1 MSIKAAWELAKE
13 AFSSWID
20 DYGQSMGAAL
30 AYYTVF
36 SMAPLL
42 LIVISVAGLIFGAD
56 AARGE
61 ILGQLRGLMGQDAA
75 LAIQGLLESVSK
87 PAESALATV
96 IGLTVLL
103 VGATSVFA
111 ELQDALDRIW
121 RAPHRGQPSGVWALL
136 RSRFLSFGMILGI
149 GFLLIVSLVFSA
161 ALTALQSWWEP
172 WFGGWAILAMVVNQ
186 VITFAMTTAAFAMIY
201 KIMPRVHI
209 QWPDVWV
216 GAAVTALLFTLGKY
230 LIGLY
235 IGKSGVT
242 SSFGAAGS
250 LVVVLVWVYYSAQ
263 IFLIGAEFT
272 WVYAHTFGSRKG
284 KKRPGRLAELAV
296 EVGAPSPSASSSST

>member
-1 MSIKAAWELAKE
+1 MSIKAAWELSRE

-36 SMAPLL
+36 SLAPLL
-42 LIVISVAGLIFGAD
+42 LIVISVAGLIFGAE

-61 ILGQLRGLMGQDAA
+61 ILGQLRGLMGDDAA
-75 LAIQGLLESVSK
+75 RAVQGLLESVSE
-87 PAESALATV
+87 PAESTVATV
-96 IGLTVLL
+96 VGLGVLL
-103 VGATSVFA
+103 VGATTVFA

-121 RAPHRGQPSGVWALL
+121 RAPSRGKPSGVWALL
-136 RSRFLSFGMILGI
+136 RARFLSFGMILGI

-161 ALTALQSWWEP
+161 ALAALQTWWDP
-172 WFGGWAILAMVVNQ
+172 WFGGWAILANVFNQ
-186 VITFAMTTAAFAMIY
+186 VISFGLTTAAFAMIY

-209 QWPDVWV
+209 HWPDVWV

-272 WVYAHTFGSRKG
+272 WVYAHTFGSRRG
-284 KKRPGRLAELAV
+284 KKRPGRLAELAA
-296 EVGAPSPSASSSST
+296 EVGAPGAST